1 MDASHS
7 EDATVKDDEAGLG
20 LREIE
25 AITSMSQADVDRL
38 PFGAIKLDESGTV
51 LGYNATEAHLTGR
64 DPKKVVGKNFFTEVA
79 PCTNVQRFAGRYRR
93 GVQEGKLHEK
103 FRYRF
108 DFEMEP
114 VDVLVTLFFDARSRS
129 GWVFVRKLG

>member
-1 MDASHS
+1 MTVS
-7 EDATVKDDEAGLG
+7 ETGLE

-25 AITSMSQADVDRL
+25 AVTSMTTVELDRL
-38 PFGAIKLDESGTV
+38 PFGAIKLDAQGNV
-51 LGYNATEAHLTGR
+51 LRYNAAESALTGR
-64 DPKKVVGKNFFTEVA
+64 DPKKVAGKNFFTDVA

-93 GVQEGKLHEK
+93 GVEEGSLHEK

-114 VDVLVTLFFDARSRS
+114 VDVLVTLFFDARSQS
-129 GWVFVRKLG
+129 GWVFVRKLE